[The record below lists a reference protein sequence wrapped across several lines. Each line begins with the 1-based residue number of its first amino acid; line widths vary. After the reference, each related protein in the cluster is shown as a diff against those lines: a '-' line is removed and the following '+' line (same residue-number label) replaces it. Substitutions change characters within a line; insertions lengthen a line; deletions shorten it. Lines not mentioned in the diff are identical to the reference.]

1 MKNNC
6 IKIYESNVMAGKIGL
21 RYNNYIPWLKVKDV
35 KSCAV
40 KSRIYSQRFGRM
52 FHLLSHG
59 EVMAFYQNLIAPGG
73 DDQLAQKILSSAG
86 TFQRTPGENGF
97 DSRQLG
103 ADGFCGGCHWFTNPF
118 RFVELGPV

>member
-1 MKNNC
+1 MILGQDPC
-6 IKIYESNVMAGKIGL
+6 A
-21 RYNNYIPWLKVKDV
+21 LK
-35 KSCAV
+35 A
-40 KSRIYSQRFGRM
+40 
-52 FHLLSHG
+52 L

-103 ADGFCGGCHWFTNPF
+103 ADGFCGGYRLF
-118 RFVELGPV
+118 RPDASG